1 MTEQAS
7 IAKRIRG
14 LFTHAPHI
22 RSINA
27 VVIVIASVLSI
38 LLLQTVERATEVSAI
53 FREVTNE
60 HLACSES
67 VSSLKQAS
75 DDLTSSARLFTV
87 THDIEFVEKYY
98 EEVNVTKRRDAA
110 LDVLR
115 FYLEDGQA
123 SQLLEVALEESNAL
137 AEQEGHAMRLVAEAQ
152 DYPISGSL
160 EPLASYPLSASELE
174 LEPDEQ
180 LALAQELLFGKEYR
194 ARKASIDGNVDAC
207 TSQLLL
213 SINEHQNESAQLLQ
227 VLLTRERMLTVA
239 LLTMVVLT
247 IFLVIYLILWPIA
260 SYSSLI
266 ADGMPLI
273 AAGSQELRDLAHEY
287 NALYEENRQRADHL
301 RHKAD
306 HDPLTGLFNRGAY
319 DDFAATYT
327 EHVALMLVDV
337 DYFKTVNDTYGHEVG
352 DQILKKVARHLDH
365 AFRASDFPCRIGGDE
380 FAVVITD
387 MSPQLKHV
395 VTRKIGQVAQG
406 MLDTSDGLPAIT
418 LSIGV
423 AFSEQLAADDT
434 IFKAADRALYLVKE
448 RGRNGYAFSDEV
460 S

>member
-7 IAKRIRG
+7 IAKRIRD
-14 LFTHAPHI
+14 LFTRAPHI

-60 HLACSES
+60 YLACSEAA
-67 VSSLKQAS
+67 SSLKQAS

-152 DYPISGSL
+152 DYPVSGSL
-160 EPLASYPLSASELE
+160 EPLASYSLSASELE

-180 LALAQELLFGKEYR
+180 LVLAQELLFDKEYR

-213 SINEHQNESAQLLQ
+213 SINEHQDESAQLLQ

-239 LLTMVVLT
+239 LLTTVVLT

-287 NALYEENRQRADHL
+287 NTLYEENRQRADHL

-395 VTRKIGQVAQG
+395 VTRKIGQIAQG

-423 AFSEQLAADDT
+423 AFSEQLDADDT
-434 IFKAADRALYLVKE
+434 IFKAADRALYLAKE
-448 RGRNGYAFSDEV
+448 RGRNGHAFSDEAN
-460 S
+460 

>member
-7 IAKRIRG
+7 IAKRIRD
-14 LFTHAPHI
+14 LFTRAPHI

-60 HLACSES
+60 YLACSEAA
-67 VSSLKQAS
+67 SSLKQAS

-98 EEVNVTKRRDAA
+98 EEINVTKRRDAA

-152 DYPISGSL
+152 DYPVSGSL
-160 EPLASYPLSASELE
+160 EPLASYSLSASELE

-180 LALAQELLFGKEYR
+180 LVLAQELLFDKEYR

-213 SINEHQNESAQLLQ
+213 SINEHQDESAQLLQ

-239 LLTMVVLT
+239 LLTTVVLT

-287 NALYEENRQRADHL
+287 NTLYEENRQRADHL

-395 VTRKIGQVAQG
+395 VTRKIGQIAQG

-423 AFSEQLAADDT
+423 AFSEQLDADDT
-434 IFKAADRALYLVKE
+434 IFKAADRALYLAKE
-448 RGRNGYAFSDEV
+448 RGRNGHAFSDEAN
-460 S
+460 

>member
-7 IAKRIRG
+7 IAKRIRD
-14 LFTHAPHI
+14 LFTRAPHI

-60 HLACSES
+60 YLACSEAA
-67 VSSLKQAS
+67 SSLKQAS

-152 DYPISGSL
+152 DYPVSGSL
-160 EPLASYPLSASELE
+160 EPLASYSLSASELE

-180 LALAQELLFGKEYR
+180 LVLAQELLFDKEYR

-213 SINEHQNESAQLLQ
+213 SINEHQDESAQLLQ

-239 LLTMVVLT
+239 LLTTVVLT

-266 ADGMPLI
+266 AGGMPLI

-287 NALYEENRQRADHL
+287 NTLYEENRQRADHL

-395 VTRKIGQVAQG
+395 VTRKIGQIAQG

-423 AFSEQLAADDT
+423 AFSEQLDADDT
-434 IFKAADRALYLVKE
+434 IFKAADRALYLAKE
-448 RGRNGYAFSDEV
+448 RGRNGHAFSDEAN
-460 S
+460 

>member
-1 MTEQAS
+1 
-7 IAKRIRG
+7 
-14 LFTHAPHI
+14 
-22 RSINA
+22 
-27 VVIVIASVLSI
+27 
-38 LLLQTVERATEVSAI
+38 
-53 FREVTNE
+53 
-60 HLACSES
+60 
-67 VSSLKQAS
+67 
-75 DDLTSSARLFTV
+75 
-87 THDIEFVEKYY
+87 
-98 EEVNVTKRRDAA
+98 
-110 LDVLR
+110 
-115 FYLEDGQA
+115 
-123 SQLLEVALEESNAL
+123 
-137 AEQEGHAMRLVAEAQ
+137 MRLVAEAQ
-152 DYPISGSL
+152 DYPISDSL

-319 DDFAATYT
+319 DDFAANYT

-387 MSPQLKHV
+387 MSPQFKHV
-395 VTRKIGQVAQG
+395 VTRKIGQIAQG

-423 AFSEQLAADDT
+423 AFSEQLDADDT
-434 IFKAADRALYLVKE
+434 IFKAADRALYLAKE

>member
-1 MTEQAS
+1 MKKN
-7 IAKRIRG
+7 I
-14 LFTHAPHI
+14 
-22 RSINA
+22 SINLFGTLYNIDEDA
-27 VVIVIASVLSI
+27 YELLDRYMESVKRYFNREGGEDISDDIEHRIAELLWERREAGLEAIDVQTVRDIISKIGDPSDIDDGSVNHDSHVHEEDPNSSSSFTENRQQGYQRQESSSHYGEQKFSAWMDEQGSRLRGHFRGRRLYRDPDDKVLGGICSGFAQYVGGSDPLPWR
-38 LLLQTVERATEVSAI
+38 LLLVFLFFCTR
-53 FREVTNE
+53 
-60 HLACSES
+60 LS
-67 VSSLKQAS
+67 VG
-75 DDLTSSARLFTV
+75 
-87 THDIEFVEKYY
+87 I
-98 EEVNVTKRRDAA
+98 
-110 LDVLR
+110 
-115 FYLEDGQA
+115 
-123 SQLLEVALEESNAL
+123 
-137 AEQEGHAMRLVAEAQ
+137 
-152 DYPISGSL
+152 
-160 EPLASYPLSASELE
+160 
-174 LEPDEQ
+174 
-180 LALAQELLFGKEYR
+180 
-194 ARKASIDGNVDAC
+194 
-207 TSQLLL
+207 
-213 SINEHQNESAQLLQ
+213 
-227 VLLTRERMLTVA
+227 
-239 LLTMVVLT
+239 
-247 IFLVIYLILWPIA
+247 IYLILWPIA

-395 VTRKIGQVAQG
+395 VTRKIGQIAQG

-460 S
+460 G